1 MYLFLLGVVV
11 VYVAGLVWAYYSDK
25 KEEALAQSIRNH
37 KLKKLENVY
46 SFVEFASDSNKIYTT
61 EFFTAEEFWDGI
73 FTSDDLA
80 NAHLNRC
87 YERGYFQTD
96 DGTTIPVSQIKYAKV
111 ITKLGV

>member
-1 MYLFLLGVVV
+1 MYYVLLGIVVI
-11 VYVAGLVWAYYSDK
+11 YIAGMIWAHYSDK
-25 KEEALAQSIRNH
+25 KEAALAQSIRNH

-73 FTSDDLA
+73 FTSEDLA

-87 YERGYFQTD
+87 YERGYFMTD
-96 DGTTIPVSQIKYAKV
+96 DGTTIPVCQIKSAKV